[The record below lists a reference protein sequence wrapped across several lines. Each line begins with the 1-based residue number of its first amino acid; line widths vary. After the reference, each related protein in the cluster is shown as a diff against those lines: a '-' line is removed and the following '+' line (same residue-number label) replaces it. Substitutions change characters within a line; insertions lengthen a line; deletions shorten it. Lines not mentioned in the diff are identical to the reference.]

1 MKLVV
6 ISRLQCLRVSSVEV
20 LLTTVV
26 ENLSFYLKKK
36 KNHKR
41 KRNKPSLSP
50 QINDMK
56 GKLKKKNNHTHFPIN
71 ISKTAHVLEEKKT
84 KQNKKNLKR
93 KTLMFTNFVCM
104 HLYDQNQ

>member
-36 KNHKR
+36 KNT
-41 KRNKPSLSP
+41 
-50 QINDMK
+50 K
-56 GKLKKKNNHTHFPIN
+56 GKEIN
-71 ISKTAHVLEEKKT
+71 LPSPPK
-84 KQNKKNLKR
+84 
-93 KTLMFTNFVCM
+93 LMT
-104 HLYDQNQ
+104 